1 MGRFKKFSP
10 KSTTL
15 SLKNKKIISL
25 ILAVMLLV
33 SSLGIQAVFTATA
46 SEDYIETV
54 ITNSFE
60 SYEIGKQ
67 PANFQLTNQKMAQRP
82 EDSKATAVVKA
93 GSGAVGQDKTI
104 VVDSPIEEGLG
115 PVYANPQVAYSTD
128 IEIKGNVNT
137 FIGYF
142 KMPEI
147 GFMTDAKYPPN
158 EWSVA
163 MFGLYVEQADTGLTG
178 NNCLKALHYNN
189 AFNNFEMQAL
199 AKGETEWK
207 TYKFDASSHMILP
220 SGFEGYIKIDIK
232 KCGIYNDWLDKGFD
246 PTKDAKITNL
256 TFNFGWLGGQYG
268 SFEIG
273 GFYTVLTDSNSA
285 NIKIVDSIQT
295 DLSID
300 LSNVPDNSEISSD
313 IVAISGG
320 SQTVAKLGSAATY
333 NFDHKSI
340 VISSEVAESPVV
352 TLNSKAN
359 VASSQNVYMIYLK
372 TPAIK
377 SGEEW
382 ALAISELAYA
392 QGGKVFSSK
401 FDNATYSYLANDA
414 VEWATAKTD
423 ADGKLKFSKTF
434 TGYIRLYLNTAETW
448 TDVDNFDRSKDY
460 TLSSI
465 KFTTNHLGGEYG
477 DFIIGGSYSVKR
489 DFDSLLLS
497 VNDSESKAMLDPDI
511 NVFELKSAFKT
522 SGITAG
528 AQIASTD
535 ISITNNRTTTTL
547 HTKATYGENISR
559 LTSNKA
565 YVFSSTT
572 AEGMGI
578 SNTAYPVATI
588 KNLSVNINAGVDK
601 MIMYMK
607 SPAYQTGSSAGYYPI
622 PFRLYQITAKQ
633 DGVSG
638 NLVAIAGKIKISY
651 MSKDSDTWKEF
662 TTGDNGDMYLPQD
675 FEGYV
680 KVDFSQLK
688 NKWRTSNAQFN
699 PNKNFKVTAIT
710 IQIGH
715 IGGKYGDLK
724 FGDFFEVVKDSTTA
738 RAKLDGAEA
747 VNMTVVEDPN
757 EALVK
762 EFTSIVN
769 SIGDLDIKDSDAID
783 KATLVLEDI
792 SEEYVAKIDTAV
804 MDKYNEAV
812 KQFVL
817 YRPSI
822 IGAKIKTPDQLN
834 SDFTNQA
841 LKLGATIDTAAA
853 QKEGYEI
860 EKVGTV
866 FIYSDKMAGNSL
878 TEKTADSVNIVGTVT
893 KTEGTVTEYSSAFDV
908 SNLTNFSKDIVAKTY
923 VVYKNTETGETV
935 TVWNGN
941 YVYNDGHSEILFKC
955 SVMDVALYYGISFL
969 S

>member
-1 MGRFKKFSP
+1 MGRFKKFNPIS
-10 KSTTL
+10 TL
-15 SLKNKKIISL
+15 SLKGKKIIAL
-25 ILAVMLLV
+25 LLAVMLLV
-33 SSLGIQAVFTATA
+33 ASLGIQAIFTASA

-67 PANFQLTNQKMAQRP
+67 PANFKIVDNKSGQRP
-82 EDSKATAVVKA
+82 ENSKATAIVKA
-93 GSGAVGQDKTI
+93 GSGGVGQDKTI
-104 VVDSPIEEGLG
+104 VVDSPVAEGQG
-115 PVYANPQVAYSTD
+115 PVCANPEIQYTTD
-128 IEIKGNVNT
+128 IELKGNVNT
-137 FIGYF
+137 FITYL
-142 KMPEI
+142 KTPQI
-147 GFMTDAKYPPN
+147 GFTTDAKYPPN
-158 EWSVA
+158 NWSVA
-163 MFGLYVEQADTGLTG
+163 LFVLNVEQAATGF
-178 NNCLKALHYNN
+178 NQKALYYNG
-189 AFNNFEMQAL
+189 AFNNFKVQGL

-207 TYKFDASSHMILP
+207 TYKFDESSHLLLP

-232 KCGIYNDWLDKGFD
+232 NCGIYNDWLDKGFD
-246 PTKDAKITNL
+246 PTKDAKVTNL
-256 TFNFGWLGGQYG
+256 TIDFGWLGGEYG

-285 NIKIVDSIQT
+285 NIKVVDSIQT
-295 DLSID
+295 NLSVD
-300 LSNVPDNSEISSD
+300 LSNIPDNSNISSD
-313 IVAISGG
+313 IVSISGG

-340 VISSEVAESPVV
+340 VISSAVVESPVV
-352 TLNSKAN
+352 TLKSNAN
-359 VASSQNVYMIYLK
+359 VASSQNVYMIYVK
-372 TPAIK
+372 TPAVK
-377 SGEEW
+377 TGEEW
-382 ALAISELAYA
+382 ALAISELSYA

-401 FDNATYSYLANDA
+401 FNNATYSYLANDA
-414 VEWATAKTD
+414 AGWSTAKTD

-448 TDVDNFDRSKDY
+448 TDVENFDKNKDY

-547 HTKATYGENISR
+547 HTKTTYGENISR

-662 TTGDNGDMYLPQD
+662 TTGNNGDMYLPQD

-688 NKWRTSNAQFN
+688 NKWSTSNAQFN

-724 FGDFFEVVKDSTTA
+724 FGDFFEVVKDSAST
-738 RAKLDGAEA
+738 RAKLDGAAA
-747 VNMTVVEDPN
+747 VDMVVIENPN
-757 EALVK
+757 DALIRK
-762 EFTSIVN
+762 FTNEVN
-769 SIGDLDIKDSDAID
+769 SIGEIDIADAD
-783 KATLVLEDI
+783 VLEKATQFLESI
-792 SEEYVAKIDTAV
+792 EEEFVAKIDADV
-804 MDKYNEAV
+804 MAKYNEAV
-812 KQFVL
+812 KKFAL
-817 YRPSI
+817 YAPTI
-822 IGAKIKTPDQLN
+822 IGTKIKTPEFLN
-834 SDFTNQA
+834 SDYSNQA
-841 LKLGATIDTAAA
+841 LKLGVKFDETAALA
-853 QKEGYEI
+853 AGYE
-860 EKVGTV
+860 VDSFGTV
-866 FIYSDKMAGNSL
+866 FIYGDNLAGTNL
-878 TEKTADSVNIVGTVT
+878 TTSTQGAVSKVGL
-893 KTEGTVTEYSSAFDV
+893 KTETEGNVTEFTSTFDV
-908 SNLTNFSKDIVAKTY
+908 TSLANFNKTVVARAY
-923 VVYKNTETGETV
+923 VVYKNSQTNEKV
-935 TVWNGN
+935 TVWNSN
-941 YVYNDGHSEILFKC
+941 YVYSDGHSEILFQC
-955 SVMDVALYYGISFL
+955 SVMDVALSNGISFL